1 MNKTFSLFAFLF
13 FTLALIGCKK
23 EQAHYTI
30 SQDFMKWVY
39 FKEGSYWIYKNEKKG
54 IIDSCYI
61 ASKALFATSNS
72 EKDLGYL
79 FDFIE
84 MHFNSSFLET
94 GYIRSTPTFD
104 YADYYT
110 GDWTIGSIRTNI
122 NIGQKVKWGDD
133 VYEEL
138 AFYDTFT
145 LNDSVFRN
153 VIHTRI
159 AYPGYSYDSIIR
171 QYYFSKNIG
180 LIKYEK
186 TELNTDSIWSLM
198 RWHVFQ

>member
-1 MNKTFSLFAFLF
+1 MNKPISLITYLCV
-13 FTLALIGCKK
+13 TLALIGCKK
-23 EQAHYTI
+23 NVAHYTI
-30 SQDFMKWVY
+30 SQDFMNWVY

-61 ASKALFATSNS
+61 ANKALFATSNS
-72 EKDLGYL
+72 EKNQGYL

-104 YADYYT
+104 YANYYT

-145 LNDSVFRN
+145 VNDSVFRN
-153 VIHTRI
+153 VIHTKI
-159 AYPGYSYDSIIR
+159 AYPGYSDDSIIR

-186 TELNTDSIWSLM
+186 TELNTDSIWSLL
-198 RWHVFQ
+198 RWHVIQ